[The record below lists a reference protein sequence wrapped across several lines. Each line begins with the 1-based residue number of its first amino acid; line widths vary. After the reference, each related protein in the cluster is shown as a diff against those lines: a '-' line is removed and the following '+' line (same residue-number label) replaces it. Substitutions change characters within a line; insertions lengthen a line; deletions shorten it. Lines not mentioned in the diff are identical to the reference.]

1 MFGIE
6 KLLKKYDVREGD
18 DNVDVMLY
26 DVMLYEF
33 LNKILFLYLS
43 E

>member
-1 MFGIE
+1 MLGIE